1 MSNKNYNNSFLYSWI
16 SIIGPLVRV
25 LFPFQFKIIQRKT
38 LKKAVFVGVHDM
50 IMVI

>member
-25 LFPFQFKIIQRKT
+25 LFSFQFKIIQREALK
-38 LKKAVFVGVHDM
+38 KKAVFVGVHDT
-50 IMVI
+50 